1 MKLTSSTILLA
12 NLVTCALAR
21 PASYTTAPTVSLP
34 YARYQGF
41 HNATSG
47 LDVFLGI
54 RYAQAPVGDL
64 RWRTPKTPLP
74 NKNTTLQATSHPAK
88 CFQLNLLGDSGS
100 TPGVPDPSEDCL
112 FLNVFAPPLSAHKK
126 KLPVMV
132 WIHGGGYF
140 AGFAASF
147 NPTDM
152 IQASNNS
159 FVAVIIQY
167 RLGMFGFLPGSEV
180 KKNGTLNA
188 GLLDMQFALKW
199 TQQNINL
206 FGGDPDQVT
215 LWGESAGAGGVM
227 MQVVANGG
235 KTKPALFK
243 RAIASSTYVPPNY
256 SYNDPQAELQY
267 ASLVNNTGC
276 TNATDTLACLR
287 GLDYATLAAG
297 STQVP
302 RPVVDGTFLTQR
314 PQLSLARKQVN
325 GEKLISLHNVDEGR
339 IFVAQAGDSKVQ
351 TWITGQLPDLS
362 PENVTAVE
370 KAYQVFASSNA
381 TEADNVYKIQTL
393 IFGEALFVCPSF
405 WLIDAFPKNGYQG
418 LFAVPPSLHSLDL
431 NVYFPGSSSIQP
443 AQPFS
448 QSLIQSF
455 MGALVSFILTGTP
468 NNNPM
473 NKTINPNWP
482 VYDAQSPKGMTFGVT
497 ASGAAD
503 TKFEAVNSA
512 LRQRCN
518 LWRTLA
524 LKQICYTRRARA
536 CVQMKG
542 KHRQPRLKA

>member
-1 MKLTSSTILLA
+1 MKLALPAIFLVTTAAWAQAAPTSS
-12 NLVTCALAR
+12 N
-21 PASYTTAPTVSLP
+21 TTEPTVTLP

-64 RWRTPKTPLP
+64 RWRAPKAPLP
-74 NKNTTLQATSHPAK
+74 VNETLQATSQPAK
-88 CFQLNLLGDSGS
+88 CFQLNILGDVGS
-100 TPGVPDPSEDCL
+100 TPGVPDPTEDCL
-112 FLNVFAPPLSAHKK
+112 FLNVFAPPLNDHTK
-126 KLPVMV
+126 KLPVLV

-140 AGFAASF
+140 AGYAASF
-147 NPTDM
+147 DPTFM
-152 IQASNNS
+152 IRASNNS
-159 FVAVIIQY
+159 FIAVIIQY

-199 TQQNINL
+199 TRENIHL

-227 MQVVANGG
+227 MQVVANSG

-256 SYNDPQAELQY
+256 NYDDPQAELQY

-276 TNATDTLACLR
+276 TNATNTLACLR

-297 STQVP
+297 ATQLP
-302 RPVVDGTFLTQR
+302 GPVVDGTFLTQR
-314 PQLSLARKQVN
+314 PQLSLAKKQVN
-325 GEKLISLHNVDEGR
+325 GEKLISLHNIDEGR
-339 IFVAQAGDSKVQ
+339 IFISQDPNSTVRTLLVQ
-351 TWITGQLPDLS
+351 DFPKLS
-362 PENVTAVE
+362 QQNFTAIEN
-370 KAYQVFASSNA
+370 AYQVFASSNA
-381 TEADNVYKIQTL
+381 SEADNIYKIQTL
-393 IFGEALFVCPSF
+393 IFGEAEFVCPSL
-405 WLIDAFPKNGYQG
+405 WLVDAFSKDGYQG
-418 LFAVPPSLHSLDL
+418 LFAVAPSLHSLDL

-448 QSLIQSF
+448 QSLVESF
-455 MGALVSFILTGTP
+455 LGALVSFILTGTP
-468 NNNPM
+468 NKNPM

-482 VYDAQSPKGMTFGVT
+482 AYNSKNPKGMTFNVT

-503 TKFEAVNSA
+503 TKFETVDLA

-518 LWRTLA
+518 LWRKLA
-524 LKQICYTRRARA
+524 PYTP
-536 CVQMKG
+536 Q
-542 KHRQPRLKA
+542 

>member
-1 MKLTSSTILLA
+1 MKLTTPAIVLAASVTWAWAAPTNSSA
-12 NLVTCALAR
+12 
-21 PASYTTAPTVSLP
+21 TAPTVSLP

-41 HNATSG
+41 HNTTSG

-64 RWRTPKTPLP
+64 RWRAPKTPLP
-74 NKNTTLQATSHPAK
+74 VNETLQATSQPAK
-88 CFQLNLLGDSGS
+88 CFQLNILGDAGS
-100 TPGVPDPSEDCL
+100 TPGVPDPTEDCL
-112 FLNVFAPPLSAHKK
+112 FLNVFAPPLSSHKK
-126 KLPVMV
+126 KLPVLV

-140 AGFAASF
+140 AGFAASYD
-147 NPTDM
+147 PTSM

-167 RLGMFGFLPGSEV
+167 RLGMFGRFPSWV
-180 KKNGTLNA
+180 RV
-188 GLLDMQFALKW
+188 DMQFALKW
-199 TQQNINL
+199 TQQNIHL
-206 FGGDPDQVT
+206 FGGDPNQVT
-215 LWGESAGAGGVM
+215 IWGESAGAGGIM

-256 SYNDPQAELQY
+256 RYNDPQAELQY
-267 ASLVNNTGC
+267 ASLVGNTGC
-276 TNATDTLACLR
+276 TNATNTLACLR

-297 STQVP
+297 ATQLP

-314 PQLSLARKQVN
+314 PQLSLAEGQVN

-339 IFVAQAGDSKVQ
+339 IFVTQDTSVTLQ
-351 TWITGQLPDLS
+351 SWMVEEFPNLS
-362 PENVTAVE
+362 QQNLTAVE
-370 KAYQVFASSNA
+370 NVYQVFASSNA
-381 TEADNVYKIQTL
+381 SEADNTYYIQTL
-393 IFGEALFVCPSF
+393 IFGEAGFVCPSL
-405 WLIDAFPKNGYQG
+405 WLVDSFSKNGYQG
-418 LFAVPPSLHSLDL
+418 LFAVSPSLHSLDL

-443 AQPFS
+443 TQPFS

-468 NNNPM
+468 NNNPA

-482 VYDAQSPKGMTFGVT
+482 MYDSKSPKGMTFNVT
-497 ASGAAD
+497 ASGVAD
-503 TKFEAVNSA
+503 PKFEAVDSA

-524 LKQICYTRRARA
+524 PYTP
-536 CVQMKG
+536 Q
-542 KHRQPRLKA
+542 

>member
-1 MKLTSSTILLA
+1 MKLATPVIFFATSATW
-12 NLVTCALAR
+12 AR
-21 PASYTTAPTVSLP
+21 AATPSSNITAPTVSLP

-41 HNATSG
+41 HNTTSG

-64 RWRTPKTPLP
+64 RWRAPKAPLHV
-74 NKNTTLQATSHPAK
+74 NKTLQATSQPAK
-88 CFQLNLLGDSGS
+88 CFQLNLLGGSGS
-100 TPGVPDPSEDCL
+100 TPGVPDPTEDCL
-112 FLNVFAPPLSAHKK
+112 FLNVFAPPLSTRKK
-126 KLPVMV
+126 KLPVLV

-140 AGFAASF
+140 AGYAASYD
-147 NPTDM
+147 PTAM

-199 TQQNINL
+199 TKQNIHL

-215 LWGESAGAGGVM
+215 IWGESAGAGGVM

-256 SYNDPQAELQY
+256 EYNDPQAELQY
-267 ASLVNNTGC
+267 TTLVSNTGC
-276 TNATDTLACLR
+276 TNATDTLVCLR

-297 STQVP
+297 ATLLP
-302 RPVVDGTFLTQR
+302 RPVIDGTFLTQR
-314 PQLSLARKQVN
+314 PQLSLAKKQVN

-339 IFVAQAGDSKVQ
+339 IFVTQNSNSTVNSWAMEQF
-351 TWITGQLPDLS
+351 PNLS
-362 PENVTAVE
+362 QQNLTTVE
-370 KAYQVFASSNA
+370 KTYQVFASNSA
-381 TEADNVYKIQTL
+381 SDVDNIYKIQTL
-393 IFGEALFVCPSF
+393 IFGEAQFVCPSF
-405 WLIDAFPKNGYQG
+405 WLVDAFSKDGYQG
-418 LFAVPPSLHSLDL
+418 LFAVSPSLHSLDL
-431 NVYFPGSSSIQP
+431 NVYFPGSSTIQP
-443 AQPFS
+443 TQPFS

-455 MGALVSFILTGTP
+455 MGALVSFIVTGTP

-473 NKTINPNWP
+473 NKSINPNWAM
-482 VYDAQSPKGMTFGVT
+482 YDSKNPKGMTFNVT

-503 TKFEAVNSA
+503 PKFEAVDSA
-512 LRQRCN
+512 LRQRC
-518 LWRTLA
+518 
-524 LKQICYTRRARA
+524 RRVTTSA
-536 CVQMKG
+536 
-542 KHRQPRLKA
+542 

>member
-1 MKLTSSTILLA
+1 MKFTVSTILLL
-12 NLVTCALAR
+12 NLVTQV
-21 PASYTTAPTVSLP
+21 PAVPTSSRATAPTVLLP
-34 YARYQGF
+34 DARYQGF

-54 RYAQAPVGDL
+54 RYAQAPVGNL
-64 RWRTPKTPLP
+64 RWRAPKAPVP
-74 NKNTTLQATSHPAK
+74 ENKLVQATSQPAK
-88 CFQLNLLGDSGS
+88 CFQLNLLGDVDS
-100 TPGVPDPSEDCL
+100 TPGVPDPTEDCL

-126 KLPVMV
+126 KLPVLV

-140 AGFAASF
+140 AGYAASYD
-147 NPTDM
+147 PTAM
-152 IQASNNS
+152 IRASNNS

-180 KKNGTLNA
+180 KKNGALNA

-199 TQQNINL
+199 TQKNIHL
-206 FGGDPDQVT
+206 FGGDSSQVT
-215 LWGESAGAGGVM
+215 IWGESAGAGGIM

-243 RAIASSTYVPPNY
+243 RAIASSTYIPPNY
-256 SYNDPQAELQY
+256 NYNDPQAELQY
-267 ASLVNNTGC
+267 ASLVSNTGC
-276 TNATDTLACLR
+276 KNATNTLACLR

-297 STQVP
+297 STQLP

-314 PQLSLARKQVN
+314 PQLSLAKKQVN
-325 GEKLISLHNVDEGR
+325 GESLISLHNVDEGR
-339 IFVAQAGDSKVQ
+339 IFVAPSANSTVQ
-351 TWITGQLPDLS
+351 SWTTQQFPKLS
-362 PENVTAVE
+362 PQNVTAVE
-370 KAYQVFASSNA
+370 NAYKVFASSGA
-381 TEADNVYKIQTL
+381 SAADNIYNIQTW
-393 IFGEALFVCPSF
+393 IFGEAEFVCPSF
-405 WLIDAFPKNGYQG
+405 WLVDAFSKVGYQG

-455 MGALVSFILTGTP
+455 MGALVSFIVTGTP
-468 NNNPM
+468 NSNPM

-482 VYDAQSPKGMTFGVT
+482 VYNSKSPKGMTFNVT

-503 TKFEAVNSA
+503 TKLEAVNPA
-512 LRQRCN
+512 LRQRCD

-524 LKQICYTRRARA
+524 PYT
-536 CVQMKG
+536 
-542 KHRQPRLKA
+542 PL